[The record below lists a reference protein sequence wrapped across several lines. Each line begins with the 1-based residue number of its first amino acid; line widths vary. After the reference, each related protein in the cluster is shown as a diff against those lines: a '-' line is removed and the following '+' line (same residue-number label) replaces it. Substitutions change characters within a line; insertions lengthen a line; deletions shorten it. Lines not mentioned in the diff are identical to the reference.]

1 MNPGTS
7 PRGLLL
13 DAMGTLIGLCT
24 SVGTTYAALAS
35 RHGLTVEA
43 AAIDRAFPRIYRQA
57 PPLAFPGLGDRALE
71 EAEIGWWTA
80 RVGEVLSAAGAL
92 AAGAA
97 PPPNLG
103 RELFQRFAE
112 ADLWQV

>member
-13 DAMGTLIGLCT
+13 DAMGTMIDLRT
-24 SVGTTYAALAS
+24 SVGSTYAALAS

-57 PPLAFPGLGDRALE
+57 PPLA
-71 EAEIGWWTA
+71 
-80 RVGEVLSAAGAL
+80 
-92 AAGAA
+92 
-97 PPPNLG
+97 
-103 RELFQRFAE
+103 
-112 ADLWQV
+112 